1 LAFNDL
7 RQFSESCNFFEMSKK
22 KEKKPDVGNTTL
34 ESIERFASEIAQ
46 YSERLKAVV
55 VEMRKHGFPSIDR
68 SSKRNQ
74 SIVKAIGQ
82 YTRGLEGALERM
94 QDDIDIS
101 NATQLRVA
109 DSATTYE
116 SGSQTGDKK

>member
-1 LAFNDL
+1 
-7 RQFSESCNFFEMSKK
+7 MSKK